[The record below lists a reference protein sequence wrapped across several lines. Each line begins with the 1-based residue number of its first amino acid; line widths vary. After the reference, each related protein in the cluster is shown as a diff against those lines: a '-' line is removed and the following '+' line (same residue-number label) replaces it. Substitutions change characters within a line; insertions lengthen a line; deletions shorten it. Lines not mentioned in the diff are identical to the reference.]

1 MEVQEFQKKLSE
13 ISAIAAKND
22 KILTGEQVRDF
33 FAGMDLDKGQLLK
46 ILQYLKLQGI
56 SIEGL
61 DLDTQKEEGKAAE
74 KEERE
79 IIPLTPE
86 EEAYLKEYLGS
97 LKPYEE
103 DPKEEERLFESL
115 MGGSE
120 EARRE
125 LTERY
130 LPVVASMAVEWNCEE
145 ILLAD
150 LIQEGNLGLLT
161 GLMKA
166 EGRKEAD
173 GRWLRS
179 EILRGIQGAIR
190 EQTDRKLSDDCLV
203 AKVQNLE
210 SAIRELT
217 EDEEDG
223 ENKFSI
229 GELAVILD
237 MDVEEIR
244 DVLRL
249 TGDDQ

>member
-1 MEVQEFQKKLSE
+1 M
-13 ISAIAAKND
+13 
-22 KILTGEQVRDF
+22 
-33 FAGMDLDKGQLLK
+33 
-46 ILQYLKLQGI
+46 
-56 SIEGL
+56 
-61 DLDTQKEEGKAAE
+61 
-74 KEERE
+74 
-79 IIPLTPE
+79 
-86 EEAYLKEYLGS
+86 
-97 LKPYEE
+97 
-103 DPKEEERLFESL
+103 
-115 MGGSE
+115 
-120 EARRE
+120 
-125 LTERY
+125 
-130 LPVVASMAVEWNCEE
+130 
-145 ILLAD
+145 
-150 LIQEGNLGLLT
+150 GLLT